1 MKSPSLRPWR
11 ALRTLAF
18 ALMAIGVALRAQAHE
33 PNISAMFLNATDDN
47 VSVRLNYKTVD
58 DDGNL
63 GTEEIAE
70 SKIRDLGANWI
81 SISEKPGAPFHSAN
95 LPAGELSPA
104 GQQGMVTWRT
114 TIPFKPTGTWTLRLN
129 QVYRLGAAH
138 GEYITVKNLE
148 GEVVAEGLLTDNT
161 MELTIKWDASSP
173 GEAAGG
179 EAAAAAAA
187 PAAKNQPVNYKEE
200 FTRFLKVGVIH
211 ILTGYDHLLYLAGLL
226 LGCKGFRSLLG
237 VITSFTIA
245 HSITLALA
253 ATHTVIL
260 PARLIEPLIAASIVF
275 VAVENV
281 WLRGRPP
288 KRRWI
293 VAFAF
298 GLVHGFGF
306 AETLTEL
313 GMSHE
318 ILTLLTALFGF
329 NCGVEIGQLTV
340 VVPTVPLLL
349 WARRYRNWGKWYEPG
364 LSLCIALMGSYWLVT
379 RVLGIGVE

>member
-1 MKSPSLRPWR
+1 MSLRTILPWR
-11 ALRTLAF
+11 SLRWFAF
-18 ALMAIGVALRAQAHE
+18 ALAAIFVALRAQAHE
-33 PNISAMFLNATDDN
+33 PNISAMFLTATDDN
-47 VSVRLNYKTVD
+47 VSMVLNYKTVD

-63 GTEEIAE
+63 GTEEMAE
-70 SKIRDLGANWI
+70 SKITALGQNWL
-81 SISEKPGAPFHSAN
+81 SISEKPGVPFHSAN

-104 GQQGMVTWRT
+104 GQSGMTTWKT
-114 TIPFKPTGTWTLRLN
+114 TIPFKPTGTWTLHLN
-129 QVYRLGAAH
+129 QVYRLGANH
-138 GEYITVKNLE
+138 GEYITVKSID

-161 MELTIKWDASSP
+161 TELTIKWDA
-173 GEAAGG
+173 
-179 EAAAAAAA
+179 AAAAEDSPSAAAA
-187 PAAKNQPVNYKEE
+187 PKPTVNYKQE
-200 FTRFLKVGVIH
+200 FGRFLKVGVIH

-226 LGCKGFRSLLG
+226 LGCKGFKSLLG

-260 PARLIEPLIAASIVF
+260 PGRLIEPLIAASIVF

-293 VAFAF
+293 VAFGF

-318 ILTLLTALFGF
+318 IGTLLTALFGF

-340 VVPTVPLLL
+340 VVPTVPILL
-349 WARRYRNWGKWYEPG
+349 WVRRYKNWGKWYEPG
-364 LSLCIALMGSYWLVT
+364 LSLMIALMGSYWLVT
-379 RVLGIGVE
+379 RVLGIGGE

>member
-1 MKSPSLRPWR
+1 MKPSTIHPWR
-11 ALRTLAF
+11 ALRLLAF
-18 ALMAIGVALRAQAHE
+18 VLAALVAAREAQAHE
-33 PNISAMFLNATDDN
+33 PNISAMFLSATDDN
-47 VSVRLNYKTVD
+47 VSMLLNYKTVD

-70 SKIRDLGANWI
+70 SKIKELGKNWL

-95 LPAGELSPA
+95 LPEGELSPA

-114 TIPFKPTGTWTLRLN
+114 TIPLKPTGTWTLHLN

-138 GEYITVKNLE
+138 GEYITDKNIE
-148 GEVVAEGLLTDNT
+148 GDVVAEGLLTDNT
-161 MELTIKWDASSP
+161 TELTIKWDAP
-173 GEAAGG
+173 PAD
-179 EAAAAAAA
+179 EAAAGNAAAGSPA
-187 PAAKNQPVNYKEE
+187 PAPKTNAVNYKEE
-200 FTRFLKVGVIH
+200 FTRFLKVGIIH
-211 ILTGYDHLLYLAGLL
+211 ILTGYDHLLYLGGLL
-226 LGCKGFRSLLG
+226 LGCKGFKSLLG

-318 ILTLLTALFGF
+318 VWTLLTALFGF

-340 VVPTVPLLL
+340 VVPTVPILL
-349 WARRYRNWGKWYEPG
+349 WVRRYRNWGRWYEPG

-379 RVLGIGVE
+379 RVLGIGGQ